1 MLKIDPQLLSDVKA
15 DQGVTWSDP
24 QTDSRFRTHILN
36 GMAYIDKRLG
46 EAGDYM
52 APGDARM
59 LLFEYV
65 RYARAGA
72 LDVFEKNYQHII
84 LDAQNDRRIA
94 RYAKEHQTAAVQA
107 PE

>member
-1 MLKIDPQLLSDVKA
+1 MPKIDPQLLSDVKA

-24 QTDSRFRTHILN
+24 QADSRFRTHILN

-46 EAGDYM
+46 EAGDYA

-84 LDAQNDRRIA
+84 LNAQNDRRIA
-94 RYAKEHQTAAVQA
+94 RYAKEQQAEAV
-107 PE
+107 